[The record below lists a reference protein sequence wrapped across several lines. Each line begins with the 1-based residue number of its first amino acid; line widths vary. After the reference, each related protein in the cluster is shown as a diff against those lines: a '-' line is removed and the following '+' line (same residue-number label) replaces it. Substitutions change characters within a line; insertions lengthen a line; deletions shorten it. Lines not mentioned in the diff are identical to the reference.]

1 MNVVI
6 LSGNLAR
13 DPEVRFTPTGK
24 AVTEATVCVS
34 ERWTDESGHQREK
47 TAFVALVFWGP
58 RGEAFAKHHRK
69 GARASIRGRLV
80 QESWDD
86 KTTGKK
92 QTKTKVQVEEW
103 EFADRKPADGNQPE
117 STAQPPRRFNDRSPI
132 APVSSEWPDF
142 EPPKSAAANTND
154 ADDFVPF

>member
-13 DPEVRFTPTGK
+13 DPETRFTPKGQ
-24 AVTEATVCVS
+24 AVTEATLCVS
-34 ERWTDESGHQREK
+34 ERWVTESGEQKEK

-69 GARASIRGRLV
+69 GSRAMVRGKLT
-80 QESWDD
+80 QETWDD

-92 QTKTKVQVEEW
+92 QTKTKVQVEDW
-103 EFADRKPADGNQPE
+103 EFADRKPAE
-117 STAQPPRRFNDRSPI
+117 TTAPPSRFVPRSDDRPQ
-132 APVSSEWPDF
+132 SSEWPAPGADTPGSGT
-142 EPPKSAAANTND
+142 PPPED
-154 ADDFVPF
+154 GDELIPF